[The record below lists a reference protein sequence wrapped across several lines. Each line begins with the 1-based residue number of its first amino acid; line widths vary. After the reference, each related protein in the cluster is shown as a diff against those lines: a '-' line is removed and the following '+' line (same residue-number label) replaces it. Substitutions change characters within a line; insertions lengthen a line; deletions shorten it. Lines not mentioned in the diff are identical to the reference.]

1 MTGDKLKVELADNEE
16 KILSLSEQ
24 HETDL
29 DEFMTFAFDFLSN
42 KGSRF
47 FELTAEDMKRCKQL
61 VFTGKIYVDENKN
74 VYTNDVSAIFS
85 GQTSKKDAEASSK
98 SLLVR

>member
-1 MTGDKLKVELADNEE
+1 MRTLVFVNPRFAIASSNV
-16 KILSLSEQ
+16 LSI
-24 HETDL
+24 
-29 DEFMTFAFDFLSN
+29 

-74 VYTNDVSAIFS
+74 VYTNDISPIFS
-85 GQTSKKDAEASSK
+85 GGGKKKDLSETEK
-98 SLLVR
+98 SFLVRVRRL